1 VPTRAPLRDTKLRPV
16 KRARTGHVASYEMR
30 NKPAHGPGW
39 PRPTRTTGRV
49 PFPVTAADI
58 IVMAKEPVP
67 GRVKTRLCPPCS
79 PTQAA
84 ALAGAALADTLNA
97 ALATGARRVVLALD
111 GRPGPWCPP
120 GVEVVGQGDGP
131 LDRRLTT
138 AWAAATSGPAVLIGM
153 DTPQVTSADLDAAIG
168 ALADHDAVLG
178 PATDGGWW
186 ALGLRRPHP
195 RAFAGVPM
203 SRPDTGARQRER
215 LTALGLRTGRLPSH
229 TDVDTWDDA
238 VAVARSMPGGRFAA
252 AVEDVATRLWDR
264 AAARVGP
271 AAKAPASDGGAR

>member
-1 VPTRAPLRDTKLRPV
+1 VATRAPYETRNTRASSGRGQPTSAPYETRNNPACRPGGPGPT
-16 KRARTGHVASYEMR
+16 RRTGHV
-30 NKPAHGPGW
+30 
-39 PRPTRTTGRV
+39 
-49 PFPVTAADI
+49 PFPVAAAAV
-58 IVMAKEPVP
+58 IVIAKEPVP

-79 PTQAA
+79 PPQAA
-84 ALAGAALADTLNA
+84 ALAGAALADTLDA
-97 ALATGARRVVLALD
+97 ALATGAGRVVLALD

-153 DTPQVTSADLDAAIG
+153 DTPQVTAAELDAAIG
-168 ALADHDAVLG
+168 ALVHHDAVLG

-203 SRPDTGARQRER
+203 SRPDTGARQHER
-215 LTALGLRTGRLPSH
+215 LTALGLRTGRLASH
-229 TDVDTWDDA
+229 TDVDTWGDA
-238 VAVARSMPGGRFAA
+238 VTVARSSPGSRFAA
-252 AVEDVATRLWDR
+252 AVEAVAPRVWPG
-264 AAARVGP
+264 APARVGP
-271 AAKAPASDGGAR
+271 AATAPASDGGAR